1 MKQTLINSISQ
12 LAVDAGNKILNVYK
26 TNDFDIKTKADGSL
40 VTEADH
46 AAHGTILEGLLKLD
60 GNSPVLSE
68 ESNASNAEER
78 ASWKRYWLVDPLD
91 GTAEF
96 VDKNGEFTVNIALIE
111 NNRPRFGVVHA
122 PVQGVTYIGAR
133 NLGAVRR
140 DSRGERAIRCR
151 SVRSIISKKDFLVIM
166 ESRRHAGGGAN
177 PLFKKIERKIGPFE
191 IKRKG
196 SSLKICLIAE
206 GNADFYPRLGPTSEW
221 DTAAAHA
228 VLEAAGGTIID
239 PNFKKLV
246 YNTKQDL
253 LNPFFFAIGDPN
265 YDWLSVIMD

>member
-1 MKQTLINSISQ
+1 MKQTLINAISQ
-12 LAVDAGNKILNVYK
+12 LAINAGNEILSIYNS
-26 TNDFDIKTKADGSL
+26 NDFDIKIKGDGSL

-46 AAHGTILEGLLKLD
+46 AAHRIILEGLLKVD

-68 ESNASNAEER
+68 ESVPSSAEER

-122 PVQGVTYIGAR
+122 PVQGVTYIGAH

-151 SVRSIISKKDFLVIM
+151 SVRSVISSKDFLVIM

-239 PNFKKLV
+239 PNFEKLV
-246 YNTKQDL
+246 YNTKKDL